1 MAIHQSHRPTNVP
14 VSTFCL
20 VKLLEDL
27 RKDDHIAHIRTEWFS
42 QILLIHS
49 CLLLLELNH
58 ASHRSPQLVFEGT
71 EETRIISVLFPYN
84 NNNNDFILVSTYL
97 V

>member
-27 RKDDHIAHIRTEWFS
+27 REDDHIAHIRTEWFS

-58 ASHRSPQLVFEGT
+58 ASHRSSQLVFEGT

-84 NNNNDFILVSTYL
+84 NNNDFILVSTYL